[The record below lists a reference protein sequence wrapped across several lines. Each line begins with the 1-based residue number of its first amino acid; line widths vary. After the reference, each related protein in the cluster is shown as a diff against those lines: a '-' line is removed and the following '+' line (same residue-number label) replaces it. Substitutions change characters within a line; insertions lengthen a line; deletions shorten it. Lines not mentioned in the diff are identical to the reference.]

1 MIDAANIQ
9 LRGGVTYVLF
19 SLRSRYPGWFS
30 VLPSVRRF
38 LRGASGPVAQPEVN
52 VNDPQNIAKRTRDLK
67 RLCAVLWIVIGILL
81 CLTCV
86 GIVAGIWNIIYGAKA
101 LKFADTIQAG
111 NRSVYAAFDADLNS
125 LTVGL
130 ILNLI
135 LGLGLGCALAIV
147 ELFLRDRVL
156 KNKEVFGA

>member
-1 MIDAANIQ
+1 MFCSHCGAVIPDGSQ
-9 LRGGVTYVLF
+9 FCPQCGG
-19 SLRSRYPGWFS
+19 SCAEPRI
-30 VLPSVRRF
+30 
-38 LRGASGPVAQPEVN
+38 PVAQPEVN

>member
-9 LRGGVTYVLF
+9 LRGGVIPDGSQF
-19 SLRSRYPGWFS
+19 CPQCGGSCAEPQ
-30 VLPSVRRF
+30 
-38 LRGASGPVAQPEVN
+38 APVAQPEVN

-111 NRSVYAAFDADLNS
+111 NRSVYTAFDADLNS

>member
-1 MIDAANIQ
+1 M
-9 LRGGVTYVLF
+9 
-19 SLRSRYPGWFS
+19 
-30 VLPSVRRF
+30 
-38 LRGASGPVAQPEVN
+38 
-52 VNDPQNIAKRTRDLK
+52 
-67 RLCAVLWIVIGILL
+67 
-81 CLTCV
+81 
-86 GIVAGIWNIIYGAKA
+86 
-101 LKFADTIQAG
+101 
-111 NRSVYAAFDADLNS
+111 NS

>member
-1 MIDAANIQ
+1 MFCSHCGAVIPDGSQ
-9 LRGGVTYVLF
+9 FCPQCGG
-19 SLRSRYPGWFS
+19 SCAEPQ
-30 VLPSVRRF
+30 
-38 LRGASGPVAQPEVN
+38 APVAQPEVN

-125 LTVGL
+125 LTV
-130 ILNLI
+130 
-135 LGLGLGCALAIV
+135 ALAV
-147 ELFLRDRVL
+147 RWRS
-156 KNKEVFGA
+156 

>member
-1 MIDAANIQ
+1 M
-9 LRGGVTYVLF
+9 
-19 SLRSRYPGWFS
+19 
-30 VLPSVRRF
+30 
-38 LRGASGPVAQPEVN
+38 
-52 VNDPQNIAKRTRDLK
+52 NDPQNIAKRTRDLK